1 MNADLEKILKLWE
14 KDSEVDQTEPG
25 KELLNIPKLHS
36 KYVSLLVEY
45 NLKAKE
51 YEYAY
56 KKIKKVTEDQRA
68 DIYGVLSS
76 DQKEKLKEIIGFG
89 KKDSDDKSGKN
100 DVMNKVKE

>member
-14 KDSEVDQTEPG
+14 KDSGVDQTEPG

-56 KKIKKVTEDQRA
+56 KKIKKVKWEYYTGKLCQED
-68 DIYGVLSS
+68 L
-76 DQKEKLKEIIGFG
+76 EKLNLEPFPFTLKSDISIYLEKIGRAH
-89 KKDSDDKSGKN
+89 
-100 DVMNKVKE
+100 V